1 MKVIKIGDRHIYL
14 LGTIQGLLSEKE
26 KVRRAYLMYKAD
38 AIAVG
43 VSDDMLKGLKDAVE
57 KRVDKVFMSNVNEI
71 FAQKLSAFGEVQV
84 PPPSLVEAFQI
95 SKDYAIP
102 IIPMDMDED
111 AYQDSFTKAISGFDY
126 YRHIFRIG
134 RLTKKKFKCKT
145 AEEFVLAWDRYL
157 ARIKGFRMLEWNRE
171 AFMAEKLRELSK
183 EYTKILAVVE
193 YEREVGIAK
202 KITA

>member
-14 LGTIQGLLSEKE
+14 LGTIQGLLPEKE
-26 KVRRAYLMYKAD
+26 KVRKAYLMYKAD

-43 VSDDMLKGLKDAVE
+43 ISDDMLKGLKDAVE

-71 FAQKLSAFGEVQV
+71 FAHKLSAFGEVQV

-111 AYQDSFTKAISGFDY
+111 AYQESFTKAISGFDY

-145 AEEFVLAWDRYL
+145 PEEFVLAWDRYL

-183 EYTKILAVVE
+183 KYTRILAVVE
-193 YEREVGIAK
+193 YEREAGIAK